1 MDRFTHWF
9 FDFDGTLCD
18 TEPDIIGAWERA
30 FERGGIRCPDF
41 RKRFKTGP
49 TLQETIRLIFPE
61 ASADECRQFGEAFKV
76 AYDTSGFP
84 HSVPYPGIEAWLTRL
99 REAGKRLAIVTNK
112 RRKPLLMLLEKLGWN
127 PYFDGL
133 YTVDTFPD
141 RKMTKNEVLAVA
153 LREMEAPAAVSV
165 MVGDTVPDITAGQ
178 VNGIATA
185 AVLWGYGAADALRAA
200 HPDFLCSCPMD
211 VGGKEGLND

>member
-18 TEPDIIGAWERA
+18 TEPDIIGAWECA
-30 FERGGIRCPDF
+30 FEREGIRCPDF

-49 TLQETIRLIFPE
+49 TLQETIRLIFPG
-61 ASADECRQFGEAFKV
+61 ASDDDCRRFGEAFKV

-84 HSVPYPGIEAWLTRL
+84 RSVPYPGIEAWLARL
-99 REAGKRLAIVTNK
+99 RGNGAKIAIVTNK
-112 RRKPLLMLLEKLGWN
+112 RRKPLVMLLDKLGWHS
-127 PYFDGL
+127 YFDGFF
-133 YTVDTFPD
+133 TVDTFPG
-141 RKMTKNEVLAVA
+141 RKMTKNEVLAAA
-153 LREMEAPAAVSV
+153 LETLASPKTASV

-200 HPDFLCSCPMD
+200 HPDFLYSSPAG
-211 VGGKEGLND
+211 VEGEERLKD